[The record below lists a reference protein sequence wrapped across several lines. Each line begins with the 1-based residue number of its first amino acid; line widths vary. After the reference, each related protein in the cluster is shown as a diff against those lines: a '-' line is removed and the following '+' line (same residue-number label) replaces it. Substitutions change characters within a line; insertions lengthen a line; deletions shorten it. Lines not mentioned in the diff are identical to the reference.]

1 MKQEDFAAPD
11 PILIEES
18 LSEWVMTKA
27 EDWRDN
33 YQSNYEAKFDE
44 YYRLWRG
51 IWSSED
57 QQKQSERSRIIS
69 PALQQAVESNVAE
82 MEEATFGRGKFFDI
96 SDNYGDNDSEDIL
109 YLRNKLTEDFEDT
122 QVRKAVAE
130 CLINAAVFG
139 TGVGELVLEEIK
151 EMAPAT
157 QPIMD
162 GQLQAVGVNIT
173 DRVVVKLKPVL
184 PQNFL
189 IDPIA
194 TTIDDALGV
203 AIDEF
208 VSPHLVEQL
217 QEKGVYRDVYVGV
230 APSDTDLEPDQEMS
244 VYPDDKVRLTKYYG
258 LVPRHMLEEATEDE
272 DFLGEPEDSDD
283 SKEAYVEA
291 IVVVANGGVLLKAEA
306 NPYMMQ
312 DRPVVA
318 FPWDVVP
325 SMFWGRGVCEKGY
338 NSQKALDTELR
349 ARIDAL
355 SLTIHPMLAI
365 DATKFPRGAKPEIR
379 PGKTILTN
387 GDPREVL
394 QPFNFGQVGQITFSQ
409 AASLQ
414 QMVQQATGAVD
425 SAGLSGAV
433 NGEATAAGISMS
445 LGAIIKRHKRTLIN
459 FQQSFL
465 IPFVKKAAYR
475 YMQFDPENYP
485 VKDYK
490 FSATSTLGIIA
501 REYEVTQLV
510 QLLQTMKQDSPIYP
524 VLIQSII
531 DNMNLSN
538 REELIASMQQ
548 AQQPNPQAQQ
558 AAQATQQAQ
567 LAFQESQTAA
577 LAAQAA
583 ESQARA
589 QKYSVEAQLA
599 PQELEI
605 DKISAITRNLQAG
618 DQDDKEFERRLK
630 VAEVA
635 LKEKQLNN
643 QGSQSNANDT
653 ARPQEPNRPSQR
665 SVQGAVQPPREN
677 RGAPRG
683 PRGPNV
689 GPTPAAPQG
698 PSEGPQSA

>member
-1 MKQEDFAAPD
+1 MADEIYSPD
-11 PILIEES
+11 PLMIQES
-18 LSEWVMTKA
+18 LEEWVMTKC
-27 EDWRDN
+27 ENWRD
-33 YQSNYEAKFDE
+33 YYESNYEERFEE

-51 IWSSED
+51 QWDSGDS
-57 QQKQSERSRIIS
+57 QRASERSRIIS

-82 MEEATFGRGKFFDI
+82 LEEATFGRGKFFDI
-96 SDNYGDNDSEDIL
+96 VDDVNDTQKQDML
-109 YLRNKLTEDFEDT
+109 YLRKKLTEDFEACK
-122 QVRKAVAE
+122 VRKAVAE

-139 TGVGELVLEEIK
+139 TGIGEVVLEEVK

-162 GQLQAVGVNIT
+162 GELQAVGVNIT
-173 DRVVVKLKPVL
+173 DRVIVKLKPVL

-189 IDPIA
+189 IDPVA
-194 TTIDDALGV
+194 TSVEDAYGV

-208 VSPHLVEQL
+208 VSKHSVELL
-217 QEKGVYRDVYVGV
+217 QEQGVYREGFIES
-230 APSDTDLEPDQEMS
+230 AAADTDLEPDQDLTI
-244 VYPDDKVRLTKYYG
+244 YNDDKVRLTKYYG
-258 LVPRHMLEEATEDE
+258 LVPRELLEEEVDDIE
-272 DFLGEPEDSDD
+272 DD
-283 SKEAYVEA
+283 SMYVEA
-291 IVVVANGGVLLKAEA
+291 IVVIANGGTLLKAEA
-306 NPYMMQ
+306 NPYMMN

-325 SMFWGRGVCEKGY
+325 GRFWGRGVCEKGY

-355 SLTIHPMLAI
+355 SLTIHPMLAV
-365 DATKFPRGAKPEIR
+365 DATRLPRGAKPEVR
-379 PGKTILTN
+379 PGKMILTN

-394 QPFNFGQVGQITFSQ
+394 QPFNFGQVGQITFAQ

-425 SAGLSGAV
+425 SAGIAGSV

-465 IPFVKKAAYR
+465 LPFVTKAAHR

-485 VKDYK
+485 VADYK
-490 FSATSTLGIIA
+490 FIPTSTLGIIA

-510 QLLQTMKQDSPIYP
+510 QLLQTMQQDSPLYP

-538 REELIASMQQ
+538 REELIAAMQQ
-548 AQQPNPQAQQ
+548 ANQPNPQAQQ
-558 AAQATQQAQ
+558 MAMVAQQAQ
-567 LAFQESQTAA
+567 LEFQQAQTAA
-577 LAAQAA
+577 LQGQAA

-589 QKYSVEAQLA
+589 TKYAVDSQLA

-605 DKISAITRNLQAG
+605 EKLEAITRNLKEG
-618 DQDDKEFERRLK
+618 DQEDKEFERRLK
-630 VAEVA
+630 VADRL
-635 LKEKQLNN
+635 LKERQL
-643 QGSQSNANDT
+643 QGNRTNAND
-653 ARPQEPNRPSQR
+653 ANRNEQPVQPSEP
-665 SVQGAVQPPREN
+665 SVQR
-677 RGAPRG
+677 
-683 PRGPNV
+683 
-689 GPTPAAPQG
+689 T
-698 PSEGPQSA
+698 EGQAQQIASPIRQLGGES

>member
-1 MKQEDFAAPD
+1 MADEIYSPD
-11 PILIEES
+11 PLMIQES
-18 LSEWVMTKA
+18 LEEWVMTKC
-27 EDWRDN
+27 ENWRD
-33 YQSNYEAKFDE
+33 YYESNYEERFEE

-51 IWSSED
+51 QWDPSDS
-57 QQKQSERSRIIS
+57 QRGSERSRIIS

-82 MEEATFGRGKFFDI
+82 LEEATFGRGKFFDI
-96 SDNYGDNDSEDIL
+96 VDDINDTQKQDML
-109 YLRNKLTEDFEDT
+109 YLRKKLTEDFEACK
-122 QVRKAVAE
+122 VRKAVAE

-139 TGVGELVLEEIK
+139 TGIGEVVLEEVK

-162 GQLQAVGVNIT
+162 GELQAVGVNIT
-173 DRVVVKLKPVL
+173 DRVIVKLKPVL

-189 IDPIA
+189 IDPVA
-194 TTIDDALGV
+194 TSVEDAYGV

-208 VSPHLVEQL
+208 VSKHSVELL
-217 QEKGVYRDVYVGV
+217 QEQGVYREGFIES
-230 APSDTDLEPDQEMS
+230 AAADTDLEPDQDLTI
-244 VYPDDKVRLTKYYG
+244 YNDDKVRLTKYYG
-258 LVPRHMLEEATEDE
+258 LVPRELLEEEVDDIE
-272 DFLGEPEDSDD
+272 DD
-283 SKEAYVEA
+283 SMYVEA
-291 IVVVANGGVLLKAEA
+291 IVVIANGGTLLKAEV
-306 NPYMMQ
+306 NPYMMG

-325 SMFWGRGVCEKGY
+325 GRFWGRGVCEKGY

-355 SLTIHPMLAI
+355 SLTIHPMLAV
-365 DATKFPRGAKPEIR
+365 DATRLPRGAKPEVR
-379 PGKTILTN
+379 PGKMILTN

-394 QPFNFGQVGQITFSQ
+394 QPFNFGQVGQITFAQ

-425 SAGLSGAV
+425 SAGIAGSV

-465 IPFVKKAAYR
+465 LPFVTKAAHR

-485 VKDYK
+485 VADYK
-490 FSATSTLGIIA
+490 FIPTSTLGIIA

-510 QLLQTMKQDSPIYP
+510 QLLQTMQQDSPLYP

-538 REELIASMQQ
+538 REELIAAMQQ
-548 AQQPNPQAQQ
+548 ANQPNPQAQQ
-558 AAQATQQAQ
+558 MAMAAQQAQ
-567 LAFQESQTAA
+567 MEFQQSQTAA
-577 LAAQAA
+577 LNAQAA

-589 QKYSVEAQLA
+589 GKISVETQLA

-605 DKISAITRNLQAG
+605 EKLEAVTRNLKEG
-618 DQDDKEFERRLK
+618 DQEDKEFERRLK
-630 VAEVA
+630 VANTL
-635 LKEKQLNN
+635 LKEKELEVKNKPKEEPKPQPNAELEQQLLN
-643 QGSQSNANDT
+643 QLMG
-653 ARPQEPNRPSQR
+653 
-665 SVQGAVQPPREN
+665 
-677 RGAPRG
+677 
-683 PRGPNV
+683 
-689 GPTPAAPQG
+689 
-698 PSEGPQSA
+698 